1 MTNSY
6 IQNTGPCFVGGVEEI
21 RNHFIFEK
29 QILFEECGGILYL
42 ERTKFEAIH
51 QDPETWKVEAALPTS
66 PICSFYI

>member
-51 QDPETWKVEAALPTS
+51 QDPET
-66 PICSFYI
+66 